1 MSQDRQP
8 YLNTRQDQPFMFFGA
23 PTVIRST
30 GETTDNHF
38 FLMEA
43 LSMPPGLESPYHVH
57 HKEDEAFYILAGT
70 IAFLC
75 GETWH
80 VAGPGTWV
88 YGPRDIPHGFRVL
101 GTSPAQML
109 LLCALRGSIIVYQ
122 GEELGL
128 PQVDVPF
135 DKLQDP
141 EAITNWPQTLSR
153 DGARTPMPW
162 TAEGA
167 SLGFSTGTPWLPPGE
182 THRALAVDRQEAN
195 ANSTLA
201 FARQCLALRKAHPV
215 LRVGTLQLVEA
226 GPQKLVF
233 DRRDG
238 RPALRC
244 TFNLSNKPAPF
255 RVSGRRVFETGDIG
269 NESLGAYAALIEELE

>member
-109 LLCALRGSIIVYQ
+109 LLCAPAGFERFVR
-122 GEELGL
+122 
-128 PQVDVPF
+128 D
-135 DKLQDP
+135 
-141 EAITNWPQTLSR
+141 LS
-153 DGARTPMPW
+153 MPLD
-162 TAEGA
+162 A
-167 SLGFSTGTPWLPPGE
+167 PP
-182 THRALAVDRQEAN
+182 A
-195 ANSTLA
+195 
-201 FARQCLALRKAHPV
+201 
-215 LRVGTLQLVEA
+215 
-226 GPQKLVF
+226 
-233 DRRDG
+233 
-238 RPALRC
+238 
-244 TFNLSNKPAPF
+244 AP
-255 RVSGRRVFETGDIG
+255 DM
-269 NESLGAYAALIEELE
+269 ALIVAAAAKYGIDVLGPLPAMPAQSNAVATAGAV